1 MLALRLRC
9 YRTYEFFI
17 KTKEVAI
24 LLQEIFMLRL
34 ATWLS
39 GFIFEPMMSKK
50 SFLSSV

>member
-1 MLALRLRC
+1 MLALRLLC

-17 KTKEVAI
+17 KTKEPI